1 MKNQISQSRR
11 REYAFILY
19 PESCSPDWLS
29 FVTELQQPFF
39 WILHDKDLNPDGSL
53 KKPHYHV
60 MIMFDNPR
68 SENSLR
74 KLSNR
79 CGGNGHLS
87 VLMSRRGYAR
97 YLCHLDNPEK
107 YQYDPETDLHEACGA
122 DYKHETISRTELK
135 NLKSKMIREMF
146 KFIDDNQ
153 IHIYSDLL
161 RYSAEFRLDWL
172 DLLITY
178 TGQTV
183 KDYIKSEAYRFRTEH
198 PGYKFNRFDFE

>member
-1 MKNQISQSRR
+1 MSI
-11 REYAFILY
+11 
-19 PESCSPDWLS
+19 
-29 FVTELQQPFF
+29 
-39 WILHDKDLNPDGSL
+39 
-53 KKPHYHV
+53 
-60 MIMFDNPR
+60 
-68 SENSLR
+68 
-74 KLSNR
+74 
-79 CGGNGHLS
+79 
-87 VLMSRRGYAR
+87 LMSRRGYAR
-97 YLCHLDNPEK
+97 YLCHLDNPDK

-122 DYKHETISRTELK
+122 DYKHETVSRTELK
-135 NLKSKMIREMF
+135 NFKSKMIREMF